1 MSYQDVYK
9 RQAQIYECTEIGY
22 VLNNALYH
30 IAYMDALEE
39 LFLLLSFFSNDQ
51 LLTVTDDAAT
61 ARIELGNNKAD
72 LLTFILRQVLLI
84 GIGYQACRDEYS
96 GLIYN
101 NA

>member
-1 MSYQDVYK
+1 MKQTVCS
-9 RQAQIYECTEIGY
+9 AQIYECTEIGY
-22 VLNNALYH
+22 VLYNTLYH

-39 LFLLLSFFSNDQ
+39 LFLLLSLFSNDQ